1 MRLLEHLLN
10 SWFLVDPVVL
20 CRLPALNLLW
30 LEPKGNFLLRAI
42 NGIRTVADIAAD
54 IDGVVTT
61 DGARGGGSR
70 VGSTEEDTA
79 CLYGVTA
86 FPDHGTD
93 WAGGH
98 VGYETR
104 EEGLGAEVFVVL
116 LEVLFGGSDELD
128 GYELEAAGLKA
139 GDDGTDKATL
149 DTIGLDSNEGLFGGR
164 HCECSFDIS

>member
-98 VGYETR
+98 VFG
-104 EEGLGAEVFVVL
+104 VL
-116 LEVLFGGSDELD
+116 
-128 GYELEAAGLKA
+128 AGV
-139 GDDGTDKATL
+139 
-149 DTIGLDSNEGLFGGR
+149 SQYGGR
-164 HCECSFDIS
+164 TGRNLQDTRPGKKGLELRSS